1 MASLVKS
8 LNNKKFR
15 LRYLLIVL
23 LFVVNSCGLFFFHY
37 DGPFYAISTK
47 GYYIF
52 EEHYNAQDTLI
63 MKDYLFFGKQDSKDN
78 GRVGRLDCGADS
90 IFSIYKRALIN
101 TGLPIVFDL
110 NGVNRVNDTSSV
122 FNQFPG
128 LFSLSI
134 IHKRDFHHVRD
145 LAKDYDDQLV
155 LIPVV
160 HIELSIPYPSLYRN
174 YAGFYYQLN
183 LCFTAF
189 IFKNQ
194 ELIYRKH
201 LTYQEEFRGKYQI
214 DKYDACDVLIPIEVI
229 NSLVNYVM
237 LDYKKR
243 LQE

>member
-23 LFVVNSCGLFFFHY
+23 LFVVNSCGLFFWHHEGQFH
-37 DGPFYAISTK
+37 AISARS
-47 GYYIF
+47 YYIF
-52 EEHYNAQDTLI
+52 KEHYNAQDTLI
-63 MKDYLFFGKQDSKDN
+63 VKDYLVFGKQDSKDD
-78 GRVGRLDCGADS
+78 GRAGRLDCGADS

-110 NGVNRVNDTSSV
+110 TGVNRVNDTTSV
-122 FNQFPG
+122 FNEFPG
-128 LFSLSI
+128 LFSISSMK
-134 IHKRDFHHVRD
+134 KRDVHHVRD

-160 HIELSIPYPSLYRN
+160 HIDKAITANSMSRN
-174 YAGFYYQLN
+174 YAGLYYRVY

-194 ELIYRKH
+194 ELIYRKD
-201 LTYQEEFRGKYQI
+201 LTYHNEFRGKYQI
-214 DKYDACDVLIPIEVI
+214 DKYDACDVHIPIEVI
-229 NSLVNYVM
+229 NSLVHYVM

-243 LQE
+243 LR

>member
-8 LNNKKFR
+8 PNNKNFR

-23 LFVVNSCGLFFFHY
+23 LFVVNSCGLFFPHY
-37 DGPFYAISTK
+37 DGPFYSYLTK

-63 MKDYLFFGKQDSKDN
+63 VKDYLFFGKYNWKYD
-78 GRVGRLDCGADS
+78 GRLDRLECGTDS
-90 IFSIYKRALIN
+90 IYSIYKNALKD
-101 TGLPIVFDL
+101 TGLPITFDL
-110 NGVNRVNDTSSV
+110 NGVNRVYDTSSV
-122 FNQFPG
+122 FNEFQGIFDV
-128 LFSLSI
+128 STI
-134 IHKRDFHHVRD
+134 NKRKVHHVRD

-160 HIELSIPYPSLYRN
+160 HIDKAITANSMSRN
-174 YAGFYYQLN
+174 YAGLYYRVN

-194 ELIYRKH
+194 ELIYRKD
-201 LTYQEEFRGKYQI
+201 LTYHNEFRGKYQI
-214 DKYDACDVLIPIEVI
+214 DQYDACDVHIPIEVI
-229 NSLVNYVM
+229 NSLVHYVM

-243 LQE
+243 LR